1 MSDRIS
7 DEIFDQI
14 MNVSWEQIACFAYDG
29 YRAEGRGAVG
39 IEKVY
44 SGADPEDLQFTL
56 CFIVYDYDRQNPDPD
71 AAKMIANYDPNYE
84 LVVQYLREDG
94 SVRTARI
101 RPAPGQRHPKRISLF
116 EALMREDL
124 QDPPTNR

>member
-29 YRAEGRGAVG
+29 FFAEGRGVVG
-39 IEKVY
+39 IEKVS
-44 SGADPEDLQFTL
+44 SGAGPEDPAFTL
-56 CFIVYDYDRQNPDPD
+56 CYILYDYDRQKPDPA
-71 AAKMIANYDPNYE
+71 AAKLIADYDPNYE

-101 RPAPGQRHPKRISLF
+101 KTAPGQRHPKRISFF
-116 EALMREDL
+116 ETLMREDL
-124 QDPPTNR
+124 EHPPTNR

>member
-29 YRAEGRGAVG
+29 YLTHGRGLVG
-39 IEKVY
+39 IEKIY

-56 CFIVYDYDRQNPDPD
+56 CFIIYDYEMQKPDPA
-71 AAKMIANYDPNYE
+71 AAKLIADYDPNYE

-94 SVRTARI
+94 SVRTACI
-101 RPAPGQRHPKRISLF
+101 RTAPGQRHPKRISLF

-124 QDPPTNR
+124 QNPPTNR